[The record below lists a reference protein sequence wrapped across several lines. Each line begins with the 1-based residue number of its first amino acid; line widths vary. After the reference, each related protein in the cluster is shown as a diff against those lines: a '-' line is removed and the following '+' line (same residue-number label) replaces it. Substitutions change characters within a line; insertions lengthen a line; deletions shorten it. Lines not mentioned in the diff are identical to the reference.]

1 MQYFYCQSV
10 NGQEASLFE
19 DESKHC
25 VRVLRRDV
33 GDQINVLDGRGNHY
47 KGSIVEAGNI
57 VQLTNLELVRS
68 EENPTCQIHIA
79 VAPTKSGDRIE
90 WMLEKLVEV
99 GVHKVT
105 FIHTDNGERPRV
117 NMKRMNK
124 KALSAMKQSGNLW
137 LPEITDTTKLTQ
149 LITQETAETRYIAHC
164 YNEERAVF
172 TSAVKTKSVVLLIGP
187 EGDFSR
193 QELSLAE
200 EHGFTSFSLGKNRLR
215 TETAAVAG
223 CTLINHFCVTL
234 AE

>member
-47 KGSIVEAGNI
+47 KGSIVEAGKI

-68 EENPTCQIHIA
+68 EEKPTCQIHIA

-99 GVHKVT
+99 GVYKVT

-124 KALSAMKQSGNLW
+124 KALS
-137 LPEITDTTKLTQ
+137 
-149 LITQETAETRYIAHC
+149 
-164 YNEERAVF
+164 
-172 TSAVKTKSVVLLIGP
+172 
-187 EGDFSR
+187 
-193 QELSLAE
+193 
-200 EHGFTSFSLGKNRLR
+200 
-215 TETAAVAG
+215 
-223 CTLINHFCVTL
+223 
-234 AE
+234 